1 MFNKIREV
9 ISVVRHTTTSVNLPH
24 DARGANMST
33 CPLLLGGSTQ
43 PASVEKN
50 VTKSGVSRFSRL
62 TVAP

>member
-1 MFNKIREV
+1 M
-9 ISVVRHTTTSVNLPH
+9 ISVIRHTINLPH
-24 DARGANMST
+24 DASGANMST

-50 VTKSGVSRFSRL
+50 VTKSGVSRLSRE